1 MDTSDTFRDAMKFR
15 SLVGGLLYLSVCAR
29 PDIAASAAILGRK
42 FAQPTERDLTAVKRV
57 LRYLKGTRDAFH
69 RVGGGRDAVLSGFTD
84 SDWADD
90 VETRRS
96 TSGFVFKFGNGAI
109 VWASRRQPSVTLSSM
124 EAEYV
129 ALCGSSQEAIWLRNL
144 LRDLDEDQKQPTVLK
159 EDNQSCITFARA
171 E

>member
-1 MDTSDTFRDAMKFR
+1 M
-15 SLVGGLLYLSVCAR
+15 
-29 PDIAASAAILGRK
+29 
-42 FAQPTERDLTAVKRV
+42 
-57 LRYLKGTRDAFH
+57 
-69 RVGGGRDAVLSGFTD
+69 GGGRDAVLSGFTD

-129 ALCGSSQEAIWLRNL
+129 ALCEASQETIWLRKL
-144 LRDLDEDQKQPTVLK
+144 LRDLDEGQKQPTVLK
-159 EDNQSCITFARA
+159 EFNQSCITFARA
-171 E
+171 ERTTRRSKHIDTKQRFVEELCNNGQIKVEYCPTDVMAADVLTKPHGPTKVVLFREMFGLST